1 VSAAP
6 NERSALEVRG
16 ELERERQQLASSL
29 ERLRGELSRATDVTT
44 KLRAHMPVALG
55 AAFAGGFV
63 VAGGVG
69 ATLRLAFR
77 RDR

>member
-1 VSAAP
+1 VSTTP

-29 ERLRGELSRATDVTT
+29 ERLRGELSRATDVTA

-55 AAFAGGFV
+55 AAFAGGFL
-63 VAGGVG
+63 VAGGVQ

-77 RDR
+77 RD

>member
-6 NERSALEVRG
+6 YGRSALEIRG

-29 ERLRGELSRATDVTT
+29 ERLRGELSRATDVTA
-44 KLRAHMPVALG
+44 KLRAHMPAALG

-63 VAGGVG
+63 VAGGLQ

-77 RDR
+77 RS

>member
-1 VSAAP
+1 MSTQP
-6 NERSALEVRG
+6 NERTPLEIRG

-29 ERLRGELSRATDVTT
+29 EKLRGELSDATDVTT
-44 KLRAHMPVALG
+44 KLRAHLPVALG

-63 VAGGVG
+63 VAGGVQ

-77 RDR
+77 RDD